1 MICFYG
7 KLLLY
12 NEVVKMGSKYTEAQK
27 RATEKFQKTLANIS
41 IRIKREDYNRY
52 KEAAAAAGQSLREFV
67 IAAIEEKLNR

>member
-1 MICFYG
+1 
-7 KLLLY
+7 
-12 NEVVKMGSKYTEAQK
+12 MGSKYTEAQK

-67 IAAIEEKLNR
+67 IAAIEEKLNRK

>member
-1 MICFYG
+1 
-7 KLLLY
+7 
-12 NEVVKMGSKYTEAQK
+12 MGSKYTEAQK

-41 IRIKREDYNRY
+41 IKIKREDYNRY